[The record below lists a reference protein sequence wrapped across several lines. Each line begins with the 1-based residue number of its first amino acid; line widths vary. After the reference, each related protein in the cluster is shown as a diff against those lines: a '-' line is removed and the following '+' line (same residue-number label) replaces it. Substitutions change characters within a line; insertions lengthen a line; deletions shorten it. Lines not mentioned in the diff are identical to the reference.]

1 VASEPQ
7 ILSEPPAELEDVLL
21 SYEQAVD
28 AGCPPSQEELL
39 ARHPHLAA
47 ELRAYFDLDRQVAP
61 LRSATPPAS
70 PPEPPPSFGDYQLL
84 GKIAQGGM
92 GVVYKARQLSLDR
105 PVALKMIRDRRAASP
120 EDLQRFRREAENV
133 AMLDHPNI
141 VPIYEVGEHDGHPF
155 FSMKLVEGGS
165 LAGQLSRFV
174 GQPREAARLL
184 ETVARAVHY
193 AHQRGILHR
202 DLKPA
207 NVLLESPSGSSAS
220 PAAAS
225 TQGGGATDG
234 GRPLPAPQP
243 TAPPAPK
250 KAPVQERIGFLPY
263 VTDFGLACRIDRS
276 ASLSPTGAVV
286 GTPSYMAPEQARSE
300 KVLTTA
306 VDVYGL
312 GAVLYELLTGRP
324 PFQADNS
331 LETLR
336 QVLEQEPERP
346 RRLNPA
352 VDLDL
357 ETICLTCLA
366 KQPDKRYGGSAR
378 ELADDLRRFVEGRP
392 IRARRVGWLER
403 SVKWARRRPGV
414 AALTALA
421 GLLALVGAG
430 AFVWQSWQTRE
441 ALEARERS
449 LYINRIN
456 LAKERLAAGQYDRAD
471 EQLELC
477 PEPLRGWE
485 WRYLKRLSQRPGV
498 VLHGHTARV
507 LDAQYS
513 PDGRLL
519 ATAGQ
524 DGGVILWDPATG
536 ERKHSLTGHLGHV
549 DAVRFSAHA
558 RGLLLLSAGE
568 DQVVRVWDSATGK
581 RLRAVD
587 HAGGLLA
594 ASRDGRRVA
603 VVGNDAVVAVWDAA
617 EGEELFREVWRRKLE
632 PVRVEGKGDSPP
644 QVNSIA
650 LSPDGRYLAVGGF
663 AKLVKVWDL
672 SAKPD
677 GQELPSFEPPAA
689 VDLANV
695 WTVAFSA
702 DGKRLAAGSVQPI
715 IWDVEPDPATGARK
729 PGRFYSGTG
738 GLRCGALAFSPDDKL
753 LAGTYRDGLVRVWD
767 IDRGTV
773 VLTPRKAPG
782 HSPALA
788 FSPDGKAL
796 VVGRGADAAV
806 EPVDLAPAFGSRI
819 LAGHGARDV
828 CTLAFGK
835 DGRVA
840 ARAAAEILLWDV
852 TDGKPPVPF
861 KIVPEVAA
869 NANLAFTPDGERLV
883 SPCTEGLLAW
893 DPASGQRS
901 QVPTGN
907 TRCCAFSDD
916 GGLLATADGGN
927 HLAVWTWPAGAR
939 LRIFGGEA
947 GEIKALAFRPRSR
960 QLVSCGSGGLV
971 KLWDADTGR
980 EVAAFRGHTA
990 AVTGAAFSPDG
1001 KRLAT
1006 SSADL
1011 TVRLWDVDG
1020 GRQLAV
1026 LSGHAAFVNGVAY
1039 SPDGGRLASA
1049 SEDGTVKL
1057 WDASGQEVLTLDGL
1071 DGPAAGVAFSPD
1083 GDLLAA
1089 CCRDGTVRVWDARP
1103 LGK

>member
-1 VASEPQ
+1 
-7 ILSEPPAELEDVLL
+7 
-21 SYEQAVD
+21 
-28 AGCPPSQEELL
+28 
-39 ARHPHLAA
+39 
-47 ELRAYFDLDRQVAP
+47 
-61 LRSATPPAS
+61 
-70 PPEPPPSFGDYQLL
+70 
-84 GKIAQGGM
+84 
-92 GVVYKARQLSLDR
+92 
-105 PVALKMIRDRRAASP
+105 
-120 EDLQRFRREAENV
+120 
-133 AMLDHPNI
+133 
-141 VPIYEVGEHDGHPF
+141 
-155 FSMKLVEGGS
+155 
-165 LAGQLSRFV
+165 
-174 GQPREAARLL
+174 
-184 ETVARAVHY
+184 
-193 AHQRGILHR
+193 
-202 DLKPA
+202 
-207 NVLLESPSGSSAS
+207 
-220 PAAAS
+220 
-225 TQGGGATDG
+225 
-234 GRPLPAPQP
+234 
-243 TAPPAPK
+243 
-250 KAPVQERIGFLPY
+250 
-263 VTDFGLACRIDRS
+263 
-276 ASLSPTGAVV
+276 
-286 GTPSYMAPEQARSE
+286 MAPEQARSE

-324 PFQADNS
+324 PFQADNP

-336 QVLEQEPERP
+336 QVLEREPERP
-346 RRLNPA
+346 RRLNPS
-352 VDLDL
+352 VDRDL

-366 KQPDKRYGGSAR
+366 KQPEKRYGGSAR

-392 IRARRVGWLER
+392 VRARRIGWLER

-421 GLLALVGAG
+421 GLLALLGTG
-430 AFVWQSWQTRE
+430 AFVWQWWQTRE

-485 WRYLKRLSQRPGV
+485 WRYLKRLSQRLGV
-498 VLHGHTARV
+498 VLHGHASRV
-507 LDAQYS
+507 LAAQYS

-524 DGGVILWDPATG
+524 DGGVILWDPNTG
-536 ERKHSLTGHLGHV
+536 ERKHSLTGHLGPAN
-549 DAVRFSAHA
+549 AVCFSAHA

-568 DQVVRVWDSATGK
+568 DELVRVWDCATGK
-581 RLRAVD
+581 QLRAVKD
-587 HAGGLLA
+587 AGGLLT

-603 VVGNDAVVAVWDAA
+603 VVGRNAVVAVWDAV
-617 EGEELFREVWRRKLE
+617 EGEELFREVWQRKLE
-632 PVRVEGKGDSPP
+632 PVREVGKGDSPQ

-650 LSPDGRYLAVGGF
+650 LSPEGRYLAVGGYK
-663 AKLVKVWDL
+663 KLVKAWDL
-672 SAKPD
+672 AAKPD
-677 GQELPSFEPPAA
+677 RQELPSFEPPAA
-689 VDLANV
+689 AVEQTNI

-702 DGKRLAAGSVQPI
+702 DGKHLAVGSVQTVV
-715 IWDVEPDPATGARK
+715 WDVEPDPATGARK
-729 PGRFYSGTG
+729 LGRFYFGTSD
-738 GLRCGALAFSPDDKL
+738 LRCGALAFSPDGKL

-767 IDRGTV
+767 VARGTV
-773 VLTPRKAPG
+773 VLTSRKAPG

-796 VVGRGADAAV
+796 VVGQGADAAV
-806 EPVDLAPAFGSRI
+806 EPLDLAPAFVSRI
-819 LAGHGARDV
+819 LAGHGPRNV
-828 CTLAFGK
+828 CALAFGK
-835 DGRVA
+835 DGRLA
-840 ARAAAEILLWDV
+840 SRSGNEILLWDV
-852 TDGKPPVPF
+852 TGGKSPVPF
-861 KIVPEVAA
+861 KLDAEVAA
-869 NANLAFTPDGERLV
+869 DANLAFTHDGEQLV
-883 SPCTEGLLAW
+883 SPCKKGLLAW

-916 GGLLATADGGN
+916 GGLLATADGGD
-927 HLAVWTWPAGAR
+927 HLAVWVWPAGAP
-939 LRIFGGEA
+939 LRSFGGEA
-947 GEIKALAFRPRSR
+947 GEIMALAFRPRSR
-960 QLVSCGSGGLV
+960 QLVSCGSAGLV

-1057 WDASGQEVLTLDGL
+1057 WDAAGQEILTLDGL